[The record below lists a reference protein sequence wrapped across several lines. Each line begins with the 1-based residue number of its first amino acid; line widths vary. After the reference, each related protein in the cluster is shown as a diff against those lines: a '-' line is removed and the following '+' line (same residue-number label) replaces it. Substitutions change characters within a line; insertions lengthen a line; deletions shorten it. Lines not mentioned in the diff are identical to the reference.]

1 MFFYDENDN
10 DQGNGNKEHIFRKN
24 VQKFPNLY
32 MIFLI
37 SEENDRSTHEI
48 IEWLL
53 VYRNIFFVN
62 YIENFTPISL
72 TLKHNRNE
80 NIDVYYHRRA
90 RLNLIPKDLDDF
102 IPYRYLKNEQDPIVK
117 VFELIKKECT
127 YYIGGFYEEEQHNKI
142 YDLHLAQKCDLK
154 IPDTLVTNQ
163 KQDLISFMKDKQ
175 VLSKAIKYPFYH
187 NPNSKFSTQN
197 FLASNI

>member
-1 MFFYDENDN
+1 
-10 DQGNGNKEHIFRKN
+10 
-24 VQKFPNLY
+24 
-32 MIFLI
+32 MISII
-37 SEENDRSTHEI
+37 SEENDKSTHEI
-48 IEWLL
+48 TEWFIANKSRFN
-53 VYRNIFFVN
+53 VS
-62 YIENFTPISL
+62 YIENFTPFNLSL
-72 TLKHNRNE
+72 NQSEKDLN
-80 NIDVYYHRRA
+80 DVYYHRRA